1 MIVGNRTYTT
11 RYILPFLFKDKT
23 YFADEYDFINAYISD
38 INVPFYDNHVF
49 ILFKYNPEEYDHIEN
64 YMKNN
69 SRYFSR
75 REVFIDG
82 VFYLEYI
89 YIVTPDIK
97 EVINSIKEGL
107 YHALTVDNKSKII
120 KFWNNLDLSYL
131 RGLLE
136 FMPKKCKTLEEQGEI
151 VPEQD
156 LV

>member
-1 MIVGNRTYTT
+1 MIIGNRTYTT
-11 RYILPFLFKDKT
+11 RYILPFLFKDKK
-23 YFADEYDFINAYISD
+23 YFNDDYDFINAYIGD
-38 INVPFYDNHVF
+38 INVPFYDNHIFV
-49 ILFKYNPEEYDHIEN
+49 LFKYNPEEYDRIES

-82 VFYLEYI
+82 IFYLEYI
-89 YIVTPDIK
+89 YIITPDIK

-107 YHALTVDNKSKII
+107 YHTLTVDSKSKII

-136 FMPKKCKTLEEQGEI
+136 FMPEKCRSLEEEGEI
-151 VPEQD
+151 VTEED
-156 LV
+156 I

>member
-23 YFADEYDFINAYISD
+23 YFTDEYDFINAYISD
-38 INVPFYDNHVF
+38 INVPFYDNHIF

-75 REVFIDG
+75 REVFING